1 MKVKLSDVSEV
12 ARRQL
17 ASAIRLYADFDPELA
32 ASIIATDD
40 EVDSAYSKARD
51 ELLELLKSAPND
63 AKSFVRAIEVFHA
76 LEHVS
81 DGAVA
86 IAKRMQLIDEPPP
99 SIAG

>member
-1 MKVKLSDVSEV
+1 MDESLATTASEKND
-12 ARRQL
+12 ARFGR
-17 ASAIRLYADFDPELA
+17 
-32 ASIIATDD
+32 
-40 EVDSAYSKARD
+40 
-51 ELLELLKSAPND
+51 ELLEILKKDPAD
-63 AKSFVRAIEVFHA
+63 AKGLVRAIEVFHA